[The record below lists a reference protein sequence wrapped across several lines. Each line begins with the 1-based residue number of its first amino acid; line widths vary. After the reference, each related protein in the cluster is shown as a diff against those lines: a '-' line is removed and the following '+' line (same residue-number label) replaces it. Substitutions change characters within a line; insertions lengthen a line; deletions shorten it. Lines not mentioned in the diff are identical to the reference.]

1 MKYSKLIVKNHK
13 SLSKINKI
21 KWKSNNI
28 KEWNY
33 NNIQILPKMD
43 LKCYNKVNNG
53 KMQVNNF
60 IKYNVFNKNKNK
72 KIQLKYYKK
81 KSNY

>member
-53 KMQVNNF
+53 KM
-60 IKYNVFNKNKNK
+60 
-72 KIQLKYYKK
+72 
-81 KSNY
+81 